1 LREIT
6 KPHITVV
13 IPTLNE
19 EKGIGPTLEEIREA
33 LKDDVVGGN
42 GIDATY
48 LVVDGESID
57 RTVDIAKRKGAEVI
71 VQQSVRGKG
80 AAISEALRHINS
92 DTQYIL
98 FIDGDFTYPAE
109 YIQPMLRILENNH
122 KVGMVTGNRFKHFLN
137 LNRAMHNV
145 NYVGN
150 RFLAFTHYLA
160 NGAKLKDPLTG
171 LRIIRWDI
179 LKGWR
184 PISKGFDIE
193 VELNHYISQKGYII
207 VEIPI
212 KYRKRLGEKKLKW
225 RHGLTILKRVLFQS
239 LSS

>member
-1 LREIT
+1 LGEIT
-6 KPHITVV
+6 KPSITVV

-42 GIDATY
+42 GVDATY
-48 LVVDGESID
+48 LVVDGKSVD
-57 RTVDIAKRKGAEVI
+57 GTVEIAKKKGADVI
-71 VQQSVRGKG
+71 IQQSARGKG
-80 AAISEALRHINS
+80 AAISEALGHINS
-92 DTQYIL
+92 DTRYIL

-109 YIQPMLRILENNH
+109 YIQPMLRILEKDH
-122 KVGMVTGNRFKHFLN
+122 KVGMVTGNRFKRFLDPK
-137 LNRAMHNV
+137 RAMHNV

-150 RFLAFTHYLA
+150 RLLAFTHYLV

-171 LRIIRWDI
+171 LRIIRRDV

-193 VELNHYISQKGYII
+193 VELNHYIAKKGYVI

-225 RHGLTILKRVLFQS
+225 RHGLTILKRILSQS
-239 LSS
+239 FPS